1 MKFHYR
7 NSSSADATKYR
18 NSTFEFVLLIKKNE
32 EKTSKVA
39 YFSKLAAQI
48 AQRVAFI
55 LSNVAYMPTV
65 YKTELIPNET

>member
-1 MKFHYR
+1 MLINFLVQMLQSTETLLL
-7 NSSSADATKYR
+7 NLFCSWKY
-18 NSTFEFVLLIKKNE
+18 EQ
-32 EKTSKVA
+32 KTSKVA